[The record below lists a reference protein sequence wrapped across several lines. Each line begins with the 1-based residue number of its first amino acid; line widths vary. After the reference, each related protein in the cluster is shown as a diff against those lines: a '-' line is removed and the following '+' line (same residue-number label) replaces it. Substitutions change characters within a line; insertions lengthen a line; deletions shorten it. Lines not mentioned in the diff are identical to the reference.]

1 MPNTTPWTLEVF
13 GADKGR
19 EPFSAFTDQLS
30 DVAFAALD
38 AALGHVLA
46 VRGIDLVGT
55 EWLKPLGQGLHEFRV
70 RHSGLEIAHMF
81 AGESA
86 DHIPRSGES
95 VLLRVFVHFHG
106 RRIILL
112 LSGYDKGADP
122 SSRRQRREI
131 AAARKHLTAW
141 KQQQVRHKAQARKRM
156 LLNPRKPPSRR
167 RPRSGSHCSCPPMA
181 SIP

>member
-1 MPNTTPWTLEVF
+1 MPGTPWTLEVF
-13 GADKGR
+13 STDEGR
-19 EPFSAFTDQLS
+19 EPFSAFADQLR

-38 AALGHVLA
+38 AALEHVLGL
-46 VRGIDLVGT
+46 RGIDLAGT

-70 RHSGLEIAHMF
+70 RHSSLEIAHMF
-81 AGESA
+81 AGESS
-86 DHIPRSGES
+86 DHIPKSGES

-122 SSRRQRREI
+122 SGRRQQREI
-131 AAARKHLTAW
+131 AAARKYLTAW
-141 KQQQVRHKAQARKRM
+141 EQQQARQNARARKGM
-156 LLNPRKPPSRR
+156 LFSGRNLPSHRR
-167 RPRSGSHCSCPPMA
+167 LRSGSHRGCPSMV

>member
-1 MPNTTPWTLEVF
+1 MPKIPWTLEVF
-13 GADKGR
+13 STDEGR

-38 AALGHVLA
+38 AALEHVLGL
-46 VRGIDLVGT
+46 RGIDLAGT

-70 RHSGLEIAHMF
+70 RHSGPEIAHMF
-81 AGESA
+81 AGERA
-86 DHIPRSGES
+86 DHIPRPGDS

-122 SSRRQRREI
+122 SSRRQKREI
-131 AAARKHLTAW
+131 AAARKSLTAW
-141 KQQQVRHKAQARKRM
+141 KQQQARQNARARKGM
-156 LLNPRKPPSRR
+156 LLNGRNPTSHRR
-167 RPRSGSHCSCPPMA
+167 LRSGSHCSCPLMA